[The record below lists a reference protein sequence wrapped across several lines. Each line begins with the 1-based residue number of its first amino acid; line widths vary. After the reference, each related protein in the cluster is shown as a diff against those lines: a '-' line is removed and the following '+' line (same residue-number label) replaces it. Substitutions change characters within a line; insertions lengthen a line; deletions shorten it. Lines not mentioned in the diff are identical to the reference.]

1 MLNKRDTFTITGRL
15 YAVFDCKGTH
25 TNNNIFQSILTTW
38 LLISKYQLQNGPHF
52 KILREKHAHNGANS
66 EKET

>member
-1 MLNKRDTFTITGRL
+1 MPFLIAKVL
-15 YAVFDCKGTH
+15 

-52 KILREKHAHNGANS
+52 KILREKHAHNGANL
-66 EKET
+66 EKEL